1 MRKTP
6 VFQGALATVGINYYR
21 LAGKQEMALRILKG
35 EAKPE
40 TMPIESQKET
50 ELVINEDAAKAMG
63 VAIPDE
69 LRAKAR
75 IVQNQ

>member
-1 MRKTP
+1 MS
-6 VFQGALATVGINYYR
+6 TVGIIYYR
-21 LAGKQEMALRILKG
+21 LGRQTGEMALRILKG